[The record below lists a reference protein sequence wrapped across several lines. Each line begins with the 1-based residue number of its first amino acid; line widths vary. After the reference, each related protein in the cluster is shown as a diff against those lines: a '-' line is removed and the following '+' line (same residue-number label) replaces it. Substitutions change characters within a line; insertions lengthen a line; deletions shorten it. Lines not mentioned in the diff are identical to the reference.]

1 MRVDIQTGYAIDT
14 LDSTVTHRN
23 EKQALRR
30 VAT

>member
-1 MRVDIQTGYAIDT
+1 MWVDTGYAIDM
-14 LDSTVTHRN
+14 LDSTVKHRN